1 MLPNPA
7 LFLVQ
12 PCCPGLC
19 AQSRAGLPAGESV
32 CPAHHQLQPGAP
44 WREFCHV
51 TSSPRCQS
59 CFPGAPSEQEG
70 TEAELSLCSSQ
81 PEPPELPELLTGLGT
96 PSSSS
101 SSGDGLAGKRSKM
114 KHSLAKALYDNKAE
128 CSDELAFRRGDIV
141 TVLEQHVAGSE
152 GWWRCSLHGHH
163 GLAPANR
170 LQLLPPSAAHG
181 PAEPPATL
189 SIYQVPSVPKASA
202 ASATYERMEGWVQPH
217 AVYQVP
223 ALAAQLLSE
232 RTKRSTQQHLFTLPR
247 ACRASAPN
255 IRGEVYDVPSSQ
267 HRSLL
272 PQSGATPPS
281 ARKGS
286 MLGRSTESFQAEQKQ
301 LYNIP
306 SKPEKA
312 GAGSQDSAAGNLYD
326 VPPKRELDDSENKSQ
341 KKCWGHY
348 NTLPN
353 PRKSEWIYDIP
364 VSPENSAFK
373 ASPPGQPVE
382 KQVLYDI
389 PPARYKAAATAAE
402 ARAGTPQLYDIP
414 PAQRKLTLPAIPL
427 YDVPPS
433 RDALLLPQNSSSE
446 LPPRLLAAKADSQS
460 SEENVYD
467 IPKGLP
473 SAGHSKKEMEDNS
486 EGSGD
491 QARGASPQL
500 SMDAKSENDTLC
512 VSSTLSSSSTSSA
525 ESFPTLSPSPEP
537 VQEIKLELEAAIET
551 LTRLQHGV
559 SSSIASLMIFVSSK
573 WRLQEHLEKSLEE
586 IHRAVDH
593 IKVSLGEFLAFAQ
606 ALKGNASNLTD
617 NNLQARIKKQL
628 EILMNSYKILTETR
642 EALNSCSWSLEA
654 LVLRKPQ
661 NNPDDLDRF
670 VMVAR
675 TIPDDIKRFVSI
687 IIANGKLLFRKNEK
701 EQEKKQP
708 EVSLECKMAKQI
720 PVPRRVEIESLQR
733 NAPQKCSQSQVPVEK
748 PEENCSEDCDYVQ
761 LQVLP
766 CAKKTENASRKT
778 PLPEHCRL
786 CFAALHKAIGVFT
799 ASLSSQQP
807 PEIFISHSKLII
819 MVGQR
824 LVDSLCQESQER
836 EARSDI
842 LQGSSRFCSLLKK
855 LALATKGAALTFP
868 NAQASRE
875 LREHAEELAKYAQQ
889 LRATLD

>member
-1 MLPNPA
+1 
-7 LFLVQ
+7 
-12 PCCPGLC
+12 
-19 AQSRAGLPAGESV
+19 
-32 CPAHHQLQPGAP
+32 
-44 WREFCHV
+44 
-51 TSSPRCQS
+51 
-59 CFPGAPSEQEG
+59 
-70 TEAELSLCSSQ
+70 
-81 PEPPELPELLTGLGT
+81 
-96 PSSSS
+96 
-101 SSGDGLAGKRSKM
+101 M

-141 TVLEQHVAGSE
+141 TVLEQHVAGSQ
-152 GWWRCSLHGHH
+152 GWWHCSLHGHH

-170 LQLLPPSAAHG
+170 LQLLPPST
-181 PAEPPATL
+181 EPPAAH
-189 SIYQVPSVPKASA
+189 SIYQVPSVPSVPTATA
-202 ASATYERMEGWVQPH
+202 PSATYEKMEGWVQPQL
-217 AVYQVP
+217 VYQVP

-232 RTKRSTQQHLFTLPR
+232 RPKRSTHQHLFTLPR

-267 HRSLL
+267 HRGSPL
-272 PQSGATPPS
+272 PQSAATPPS
-281 ARKGS
+281 TRKVS

-306 SKPEKA
+306 SKAEKG

-326 VPPKRELDDSENKSQ
+326 VPPKRELNDSENKSQ
-341 KKCWGHY
+341 KKFWGHY

-364 VSPENSAFK
+364 VSPENSGFK
-373 ASPPGQPVE
+373 PTPPGQPVE

-389 PPARYKAAATAAE
+389 PPGRYKAPAE
-402 ARAGTPQLYDIP
+402 AKAGNPQLYDIP
-414 PAQRKLTLPAIPL
+414 PAQRKLTLPEIPL

-433 RDALLLPQNSSSE
+433 RDALLLPQNGSSE
-446 LPPRLLAAKADSQS
+446 LPPRLLAAKAESQI

-473 SAGHSKKEMEDNS
+473 SAGHCKKEVENNS
-486 EGSGD
+486 N
-491 QARGASPQL
+491 QAHGASPQL
-500 SMDAKSENDTLC
+500 SMDAKSENDSLC
-512 VSSTLSSSSTSSA
+512 VSSVDSRSSTLSSSSSSSA
-525 ESFPTLSPSPEP
+525 ESFSRLSQSPEP
-537 VQEIKLELEAAIET
+537 VQEIKLELEAAIEA

-617 NNLQARIKKQL
+617 NNLQARINKQL

-661 NNPDDLDRF
+661 SNPDDLDRF

-708 EVSLECKMAKQI
+708 KVNPECKMAKQI

-733 NAPQKCSQSQVPVEK
+733 NAPEKPSQSQVPVQK

-766 CAKKTENASRKT
+766 CAKKTENASRQE
-778 PLPEHCRL
+778 PARRIALPEHCRL
-786 CFAALHKAIGVFT
+786 CFAALHKALGVFS

-824 LVDSLCQESQER
+824 LVDSLCQQSQES

-842 LQGSSRFCSLLKK
+842 LHSSSRFCSLLKN
-855 LALATKGAALTFP
+855 LALATKSAALKFP
-868 NAQASRE
+868 NAEASRE
-875 LREHAEELAKYAQQ
+875 LREQAEQLAQYTQQ
-889 LRATLD
+889 FRAMMD

>member
-1 MLPNPA
+1 
-7 LFLVQ
+7 
-12 PCCPGLC
+12 
-19 AQSRAGLPAGESV
+19 
-32 CPAHHQLQPGAP
+32 
-44 WREFCHV
+44 
-51 TSSPRCQS
+51 
-59 CFPGAPSEQEG
+59 
-70 TEAELSLCSSQ
+70 
-81 PEPPELPELLTGLGT
+81 
-96 PSSSS
+96 
-101 SSGDGLAGKRSKM
+101 M
-114 KHSLAKALYDNKAE
+114 KVSHSLAKALYDNKAE

-141 TVLEQHVAGSE
+141 TVLEQHVAGSQ
-152 GWWRCSLHGHH
+152 GWWHCSLHGHH

-170 LQLLPPSAAHG
+170 LQLLPPSAELPAAHG
-181 PAEPPATL
+181 
-189 SIYQVPSVPKASA
+189 IYQVPSAPPVPSVPTATA
-202 ASATYERMEGWVQPH
+202 PSATYEKMEGWVQPQL
-217 AVYQVP
+217 VYQVP

-232 RTKRSTQQHLFTLPR
+232 RTKRSTHQHLFTLPR

-255 IRGEVYDVPSSQ
+255 IRGEVYDVPSLQ
-267 HRSLL
+267 HRGSPL

-281 ARKGS
+281 TRKVS

-306 SKPEKA
+306 SKAEKG
-312 GAGSQDSAAGNLYD
+312 GAGSQASPAGNLYD
-326 VPPKRELDDSENKSQ
+326 VPPKRELDDSETKPQ

-364 VSPENSAFK
+364 VSPENSGFK
-373 ASPPGQPVE
+373 PAPPGQPVE

-389 PPARYKAAATAAE
+389 PPARYKAPAE
-402 ARAGTPQLYDIP
+402 AKAGNPQLYDIP
-414 PAQRKLTLPAIPL
+414 PAQRKLTLPEIPL

-433 RDALLLPQNSSSE
+433 RDLLLPPQNGSSG
-446 LPPRLLAAKADSQS
+446 LPPRLLAAKAESQI

-473 SAGHSKKEMEDNS
+473 SAGHSKREKENNS
-486 EGSGD
+486 D
-491 QARGASPQL
+491 QAHGASPQL
-500 SMDAKSENDTLC
+500 SMDAKSENDSLC
-512 VSSTLSSSSTSSA
+512 VSSVDSRSSTLSSSSSSSA
-525 ESFPTLSPSPEP
+525 ESSSRLSPSPEP

-687 IIANGKLLFRKNEK
+687 IIANGKLLFRKSEK

-708 EVSLECKMAKQI
+708 KVNPECKMAKQI

-733 NAPQKCSQSQVPVEK
+733 NAPEKPSQSQVPVQK

-766 CAKKTENASRKT
+766 CAKKTENASRQEPARKI

-786 CFAALHKAIGVFT
+786 CFAALHKALGVFS

-819 MVGQR
+819 MVGQK

-842 LQGSSRFCSLLKK
+842 LHSSSRFCSLLKN
-855 LALATKGAALTFP
+855 LALATKSAALKFP
-868 NAQASRE
+868 NAEASRE
-875 LREHAEELAKYAQQ
+875 LREQAEQLAQYTQQ
-889 LRATLD
+889 FRAMMD

>member
-1 MLPNPA
+1 
-7 LFLVQ
+7 
-12 PCCPGLC
+12 
-19 AQSRAGLPAGESV
+19 
-32 CPAHHQLQPGAP
+32 
-44 WREFCHV
+44 
-51 TSSPRCQS
+51 
-59 CFPGAPSEQEG
+59 
-70 TEAELSLCSSQ
+70 
-81 PEPPELPELLTGLGT
+81 
-96 PSSSS
+96 
-101 SSGDGLAGKRSKM
+101 M
-114 KHSLAKALYDNKAE
+114 KVSHSLAKALYDNKAE

-141 TVLEQHVAGSE
+141 TVLEQHVAGSQ
-152 GWWRCSLHGHH
+152 GWWHCSLHGHH

-170 LQLLPPSAAHG
+170 LQLLPPST
-181 PAEPPATL
+181 EPPAAH
-189 SIYQVPSVPKASA
+189 SIYQVPSVPSVPTATA
-202 ASATYERMEGWVQPH
+202 PSATYEKMEGWVQPQL
-217 AVYQVP
+217 VYQVP

-232 RTKRSTQQHLFTLPR
+232 RPKRSTHQHLFTLPR

-267 HRSLL
+267 HRGSPL
-272 PQSGATPPS
+272 PQSAATPPS
-281 ARKGS
+281 TRKVS

-306 SKPEKA
+306 SKAEKG

-326 VPPKRELDDSENKSQ
+326 VPPKRELNDSENKSQ
-341 KKCWGHY
+341 KKFWGHY

-364 VSPENSAFK
+364 VSPENSGFK
-373 ASPPGQPVE
+373 PTPPGQPVE

-389 PPARYKAAATAAE
+389 PPGRYKAPAE
-402 ARAGTPQLYDIP
+402 AKAGNPQLYDIP
-414 PAQRKLTLPAIPL
+414 PAQRKLTLPEIPL

-433 RDALLLPQNSSSE
+433 RDALLLPQNGSSE
-446 LPPRLLAAKADSQS
+446 LPPRLLAAKAESQI

-473 SAGHSKKEMEDNS
+473 SAGHCKKEVENNS
-486 EGSGD
+486 N
-491 QARGASPQL
+491 QAHGASPQL
-500 SMDAKSENDTLC
+500 SMDAKSENDSLC
-512 VSSTLSSSSTSSA
+512 VSSVDSRSSTLSSSSSSSA
-525 ESFPTLSPSPEP
+525 ESFSRLSQSPEP
-537 VQEIKLELEAAIET
+537 VQEIKLELEAAIEA

-617 NNLQARIKKQL
+617 NNLQARINKQL

-661 NNPDDLDRF
+661 SNPDDLDRF

-708 EVSLECKMAKQI
+708 KVNPECKMAKQI

-733 NAPQKCSQSQVPVEK
+733 NAPEKPSQSQVPVQK

-766 CAKKTENASRKT
+766 CAKKTENASRQE
-778 PLPEHCRL
+778 PARRIALPEHCRL
-786 CFAALHKAIGVFT
+786 CFAALHKALGVFS

-824 LVDSLCQESQER
+824 LVDSLCQQSQES

-842 LQGSSRFCSLLKK
+842 LHSSSRFCSLLKN
-855 LALATKGAALTFP
+855 LALATKSAALKFP
-868 NAQASRE
+868 NAEASRE
-875 LREHAEELAKYAQQ
+875 LREQAEQLAQYTQQ
-889 LRATLD
+889 FRAMMD

>member
-1 MLPNPA
+1 
-7 LFLVQ
+7 Q
-12 PCCPGLC
+12 
-19 AQSRAGLPAGESV
+19 
-32 CPAHHQLQPGAP
+32 
-44 WREFCHV
+44 
-51 TSSPRCQS
+51 
-59 CFPGAPSEQEG
+59 
-70 TEAELSLCSSQ
+70 
-81 PEPPELPELLTGLGT
+81 
-96 PSSSS
+96 
-101 SSGDGLAGKRSKM
+101 
-114 KHSLAKALYDNKAE
+114 HSLAKALYDNKAE
-128 CSDELAFRRGDIV
+128 CSDELAFRRGDIL
-141 TVLEQHVAGSE
+141 TVLERHVLGSE
-152 GWWRCSLHGHH
+152 GWWRCSLHGRH

-170 LQLLPPSAAHG
+170 LQLLPPAPAHSDR
-181 PAEPPATL
+181 PTEPPAGQN
-189 SIYQVPSVPKASA
+189 IYQVPSVPKATALSD
-202 ASATYERMEGWVQPH
+202 TYEKMEGWVQAPARGSAAPAQ

-232 RTKRSTQQHLFTLPR
+232 RPKRSTHQHLFTLPR

-255 IRGEVYDVPSSQ
+255 IRGEVYDVPSAQ
-267 HRSLL
+267 RRGSLL
-272 PQSGATPPS
+272 TQSGATPPS
-281 ARKGS
+281 TRKCS
-286 MLGRSTESFQAEQKQ
+286 VLGRSTESFQVEQKQ

-306 SKPEKA
+306 SNPEKA
-312 GAGSQDSAAGNLYD
+312 GAGSQRDSPAGNLYD

-364 VSPENSAFK
+364 VSPENSGFK
-373 ASPPGQPVE
+373 ANPPGQCVE

-389 PPARYKAAATAAE
+389 PPARYKAPATATE
-402 ARAGTPQLYDIP
+402 AKAGNPQLYDIP
-414 PAQRKLTLPAIPL
+414 PSQRKLTLPEIPL
-427 YDVPPS
+427 YDVPSS
-433 RDALLLPQNSSSE
+433 RDALLLPQNGSCEVSPS
-446 LPPRLLAAKADSQS
+446 LLAAKAENQI

-473 SAGHSKKEMEDNS
+473 SAGHSKKEMESNS
-486 EGSGD
+486 DGSGD
-491 QARGASPQL
+491 QAYGASPQL
-500 SMDAKSENDTLC
+500 SMEAKLENGTLC
-512 VSSTLSSSSTSSA
+512 VSSVDSRSSTLSSSSSSSA
-525 ESFPTLSPSPEP
+525 ESSMLSPSPEP

-617 NNLQARIKKQL
+617 NNLQARIKKLL

-642 EALNSCSWSLEA
+642 EALNNCSWSLEA

-687 IIANGKLLFRKNEK
+687 IIANGKLLFRKSEK
-701 EQEKKQP
+701 EQETKRPKVNP
-708 EVSLECKMAKQI
+708 ECKMAKQI

-733 NAPQKCSQSQVPVEK
+733 NAPDKTIQSRAPLEK
-748 PEENCSEDCDYVQ
+748 PEENSTEDCDYVQ

-766 CAKKTENASRKT
+766 CAKKTVNPSRQEPARKI

-799 ASLSSQQP
+799 TSLRNQQP

-819 MVGQR
+819 MVGQK
-824 LVDSLCQESQER
+824 LVDSLCQESQDR
-836 EARSDI
+836 DGRSDV
-842 LQGSSRFCSLLKK
+842 LHSSSRFCSLLKN
-855 LALATKGAALTFP
+855 LALATKTAALKYP
-868 NAQASRE
+868 NAEATRE
-875 LREHAEELAKYAQQ
+875 LWEQTEELAKYTQQ
-889 LRATLD
+889 FRAMMD

>member
-1 MLPNPA
+1 MS
-7 LFLVQ
+7 VSS
-12 PCCPGLC
+12 CP
-19 AQSRAGLPAGESV
+19 Q
-32 CPAHHQLQPGAP
+32 
-44 WREFCHV
+44 
-51 TSSPRCQS
+51 
-59 CFPGAPSEQEG
+59 
-70 TEAELSLCSSQ
+70 
-81 PEPPELPELLTGLGT
+81 
-96 PSSSS
+96 
-101 SSGDGLAGKRSKM
+101 
-114 KHSLAKALYDNKAE
+114 HSLAKALYDNKAE
-128 CSDELAFRRGDIV
+128 CSDELAFRRGDIL

-152 GWWRCSLHGHH
+152 GWWRCSLHGRH

-170 LQLLPPSAAHG
+170 LQLLPAAPASPRPPPARG
-181 PAEPPATL
+181 DPAEPPAGHN
-189 SIYQVPSVPKASA
+189 IYEVPSVPKATA
-202 ASATYERMEGWVQPH
+202 LSATYEKMEGWVQSPARGSAIPAQ

-232 RTKRSTQQHLFTLPR
+232 RTKRSTHQHLFTLPR

-255 IRGEVYDVPSSQ
+255 IRAEVYDVPSTQ
-267 HRSLL
+267 HRESLL
-272 PQSGATPPS
+272 TQQSGATPPS
-281 ARKGS
+281 TRKGS
-286 MLGRSTESFQAEQKQ
+286 VLGRSAESVQAEQKQ

-306 SKPEKA
+306 SNPEKA
-312 GAGSQDSAAGNLYD
+312 GAGSQKESPAGNLYD

-364 VSPENSAFK
+364 VSPENSGFK
-373 ASPPGQPVE
+373 PNPPGQCVE

-389 PPARYKAAATAAE
+389 PPARYKAPATTTE
-402 ARAGTPQLYDIP
+402 AKAVNPQLYDIP
-414 PAQRKLTLPAIPL
+414 PRQRKSTLPEIAL
-427 YDVPPS
+427 YDVPSS
-433 RDALLLPQNSSSE
+433 RDALPLPQNGSCE
-446 LPPRLLAAKADSQS
+446 VPPSLLAPKAENQS

-473 SAGHSKKEMEDNS
+473 SAGHSKKGMENNS

-500 SMDAKSENDTLC
+500 SVEAKLEKDSLC
-512 VSSTLSSSSTSSA
+512 VSGVDSRSSTLSSSSSSSA
-525 ESFPTLSPSPEP
+525 ESFSRLSPSPEP
-537 VQEIKLELEAAIET
+537 VPEIKLELEVAIET
-551 LTRLQHGV
+551 LTRLQHSV

-593 IKVSLGEFLAFAQ
+593 IKVSLGEFLTFAQ

-617 NNLQARIKKQL
+617 NHLQARIKKQL

-642 EALNSCSWSLEA
+642 EALNNCSWSLEA

-661 NNPDDLDRF
+661 NSPDDLDRF

-675 TIPDDIKRFVSI
+675 TIPEDIKRFVSI

-701 EQEKKQP
+701 EQETKQSKVNP
-708 EVSLECKMAKQI
+708 ECKMAKQI

-733 NAPQKCSQSQVPVEK
+733 NVPWKCSQSRAPLEK
-748 PEENCSEDCDYVQ
+748 PEENAAEDCDYVQ

-766 CAKKTENASRKT
+766 CAKTPVNPARKI

-786 CFAALHKAIGVFT
+786 CFAALHKALGVFT
-799 ASLSSQQP
+799 TSLSNQQP

-819 MVGQR
+819 MVGQK
-824 LVDSLCQESQER
+824 LVDSLCQETQQR
-836 EARSDI
+836 DARSDI
-842 LQGSSRFCSLLKK
+842 LHSSSRFCSLLKN
-855 LALATKGAALTFP
+855 LAVATKNAAVKYPSVEAT
-868 NAQASRE
+868 RE
-875 LREHAEELAKYAQQ
+875 LQDRTEELAKYTQQ
-889 LRATLD
+889 FRAMME

>member
-1 MLPNPA
+1 
-7 LFLVQ
+7 
-12 PCCPGLC
+12 
-19 AQSRAGLPAGESV
+19 
-32 CPAHHQLQPGAP
+32 
-44 WREFCHV
+44 
-51 TSSPRCQS
+51 
-59 CFPGAPSEQEG
+59 
-70 TEAELSLCSSQ
+70 
-81 PEPPELPELLTGLGT
+81 
-96 PSSSS
+96 
-101 SSGDGLAGKRSKM
+101 
-114 KHSLAKALYDNKAE
+114 
-128 CSDELAFRRGDIV
+128 
-141 TVLEQHVAGSE
+141 
-152 GWWRCSLHGHH
+152 
-163 GLAPANR
+163 
-170 LQLLPPSAAHG
+170 
-181 PAEPPATL
+181 
-189 SIYQVPSVPKASA
+189 SIYQVPSVPSVASVAKAA
-202 ASATYERMEGWVQPH
+202 VLSATYEKMEGWVQPP
-217 AVYQVP
+217 AVPAQAMYQVP

-232 RTKRSTQQHLFTLPR
+232 RTKRSTHQHLFTLPR

-267 HRSLL
+267 HRGSLL
-272 PQSGATPPS
+272 PQQSGATPPS
-281 ARKGS
+281 TRKGS
-286 MLGRSTESFQAEQKQ
+286 VLGRSTESFQAEQKQ
-301 LYNIP
+301 LYNTP

-312 GAGSQDSAAGNLYD
+312 GAGSQDSPAGNLYD

-341 KKCWGHY
+341 KKFWGHY

-364 VSPENSAFK
+364 ISPENSGFK
-373 ASPPGQPVE
+373 PNPPGQPVE

-389 PPARYKAAATAAE
+389 PPARYKAPATATE
-402 ARAGTPQLYDIP
+402 GRVGNPQLYDIP
-414 PAQRKLTLPAIPL
+414 PTQRKLTLPEIPL
-427 YDVPPS
+427 YDVPSS
-433 RDALLLPQNSSSE
+433 RDALLLPHNGSSE
-446 LPPRLLAAKADSQS
+446 LPPTLLAAKAENQI
-460 SEENVYD
+460 SEGNVYD

-486 EGSGD
+486 DGSGD
-491 QARGASPQL
+491 QAHRASPQL
-500 SMDAKSENDTLC
+500 SMDTKSANGLC
-512 VSSTLSSSSTSSA
+512 VSSVDSRGSTLSSSSSSSA
-525 ESFPTLSPSPEP
+525 ESFSTLSPSPEP

-606 ALKGNASNLTD
+606 ALKGNASKLTD

-701 EQEKKQP
+701 EQEKKRP
-708 EVSLECKMAKQI
+708 KVNPECKMAKPI
-720 PVPRRVEIESLQR
+720 PLPRRVEIESLQR
-733 NAPQKCSQSQVPVEK
+733 NVPEKSSQIQVPVEK
-748 PEENCSEDCDYVQ
+748 PEENSTEDCEYVQ
-761 LQVLP
+761 LEVLP
-766 CAKKTENASRKT
+766 CAKKTENPSRQEPARKI

-786 CFAALHKAIGVFT
+786 CFAALHKAIGVFAT
-799 ASLSSQQP
+799 SLSSQQP

-824 LVDSLCQESQER
+824 LVDSLCQETHER
-836 EARSDI
+836 EARSDV
-842 LQGSSRFCSLLKK
+842 LQSSSRFCSLLKN
-855 LALATKGAALTFP
+855 LALATKTAALKYP
-868 NAQASRE
+868 DAEASRE
-875 LREHAEELAKYAQQ
+875 LREQTEELAKYTQQ
-889 LRATLD
+889 FRAMMD

>member
-1 MLPNPA
+1 
-7 LFLVQ
+7 Q
-12 PCCPGLC
+12 
-19 AQSRAGLPAGESV
+19 
-32 CPAHHQLQPGAP
+32 
-44 WREFCHV
+44 
-51 TSSPRCQS
+51 
-59 CFPGAPSEQEG
+59 
-70 TEAELSLCSSQ
+70 
-81 PEPPELPELLTGLGT
+81 
-96 PSSSS
+96 
-101 SSGDGLAGKRSKM
+101 
-114 KHSLAKALYDNKAE
+114 HSLAKALYDNKAE

-170 LQLLPPSAAHG
+170 LQLLPPSA
-181 PAEPPATL
+181 EPPPAH
-189 SIYQVPSVPKASA
+189 SIYQTSSVPSVPSVPTA
-202 ASATYERMEGWVQPH
+202 AVLSATYEKMEGWVQPQ

-232 RTKRSTQQHLFTLPR
+232 RTKRSAHQHLFTLPR

-267 HRSLL
+267 HRGSLL
-272 PQSGATPPS
+272 PQSAATPPS
-281 ARKGS
+281 TRKGS

-306 SKPEKA
+306 AKPEQA
-312 GAGSQDSAAGNLYD
+312 GAGSQDSPAGNLYD
-326 VPPKRELDDSENKSQ
+326 VPPKRELNDSENKSQ
-341 KKCWGHY
+341 KKCWGQY

-364 VSPENSAFK
+364 VSPENSGFK
-373 ASPPGQPVE
+373 PNPPGQSVE

-389 PPARYKAAATAAE
+389 PPARYRAPATATE
-402 ARAGTPQLYDIP
+402 AKAGNPELYDIP
-414 PAQRKLTLPAIPL
+414 PAQRKLTLPEIPL

-433 RDALLLPQNSSSE
+433 RDLLLLPQNGNSE
-446 LPPRLLAAKADSQS
+446 LPPRLLAAKAENQI

-473 SAGHSKKEMEDNS
+473 SAGHSKKEMENNS
-486 EGSGD
+486 DGSGD
-491 QARGASPQL
+491 QAHGASPQL
-500 SMDAKSENDTLC
+500 SVDTKSENVSLS
-512 VSSTLSSSSTSSA
+512 VSSVDSRSNTLSSSSSSSA
-525 ESFPTLSPSPEP
+525 ESFSTLSPSPEP

-687 IIANGKLLFRKNEK
+687 IIANGKLLFRKSEK
-701 EQEKKQP
+701 EQEKKQSKVNP
-708 EVSLECKMAKQI
+708 ECKMTKQI
-720 PVPRRVEIESLQR
+720 PVARRVEMESLQR
-733 NAPQKCSQSQVPVEK
+733 NAPEKSSQSRVPVEK

-766 CAKKTENASRKT
+766 RAKKTENPSRQEPARKI

-824 LVDSLCQESQER
+824 LVDSLCHETQQR
-836 EARSDI
+836 EARSDV
-842 LQGSSRFCSLLKK
+842 LQSSSRFCSLLKN
-855 LALATKGAALTFP
+855 LALATKSAALQYP
-868 NAQASRE
+868 SAEASRE
-875 LREHAEELAKYAQQ
+875 LREQAEQLGKYTQQ
-889 LRATLD
+889 FRAMMD

>member
-1 MLPNPA
+1 RRCA
-7 LFLVQ
+7 
-12 PCCPGLC
+12 PCP
-19 AQSRAGLPAGESV
+19 Q
-32 CPAHHQLQPGAP
+32 
-44 WREFCHV
+44 
-51 TSSPRCQS
+51 
-59 CFPGAPSEQEG
+59 
-70 TEAELSLCSSQ
+70 
-81 PEPPELPELLTGLGT
+81 
-96 PSSSS
+96 
-101 SSGDGLAGKRSKM
+101 
-114 KHSLAKALYDNKAE
+114 HSLAKALYDNKAE
-128 CSDELAFRRGDIV
+128 CSDELAFRRGDIL
-141 TVLEQHVAGSE
+141 TVLERRVPGSE
-152 GWWRCSLHGHH
+152 GWWRCSLHGHR

-170 LQLLPPSAAHG
+170 LQLLPPAPAHG
-181 PAEPPATL
+181 HRPAEPPAAARN
-189 SIYQVPSVPKASA
+189 IYQVPSVPSTPKATVL
-202 ASATYERMEGWVQPH
+202 SATYEKMEGWVLPQ
-217 AVYQVP
+217 AVPAQALYQVP

-232 RTKRSTQQHLFTLPR
+232 RTKRSTHQHLFTLPR

-255 IRGEVYDVPSSQ
+255 IRGEVYDVPSTQ
-267 HRSLL
+267 PRGSLL
-272 PQSGATPPS
+272 PQQSGATPPS
-281 ARKGS
+281 TRKGS
-286 MLGRSTESFQAEQKQ
+286 VLGRSTESFQAEKQ

-312 GAGSQDSAAGNLYD
+312 GAGGQKESPAGNLYD
-326 VPPKRELDDSENKSQ
+326 VPPKRGLDESEYKSQ

-364 VSPENSAFK
+364 VSPENSGFK
-373 ASPPGQPVE
+373 PNPPGQSVE

-389 PPARYKAAATAAE
+389 PPARYKAPATATE
-402 ARAGTPQLYDIP
+402 AKAGNPQLYDIP
-414 PAQRKLTLPAIPL
+414 PTQRKLALPEIPL
-427 YDVPPS
+427 YDVPSS
-433 RDALLLPQNSSSE
+433 RDVLLLPQNGSSE
-446 LPPRLLAAKADSQS
+446 VPLSLLAAKAENQN

-467 IPKGLP
+467 IPKGFP
-473 SAGHSKKEMEDNS
+473 SAGHSKKEMESNS
-486 EGSGD
+486 DGSGD
-491 QARGASPQL
+491 QAHGASPQL
-500 SMDAKSENDTLC
+500 SRDAKSENDSLC
-512 VSSTLSSSSTSSA
+512 VSSVDSRGSTLSSSSSSSA
-525 ESFPTLSPSPEP
+525 ESFSALSPSPEP
-537 VQEIKLELEAAIET
+537 VREIKLELEAAIET

-606 ALKGNASNLTD
+606 GLKGNASNLTD

-675 TIPDDIKRFVSI
+675 TVPDDIKRFVSI

-708 EVSLECKMAKQI
+708 KMNPECKMAKQI

-733 NAPQKCSQSQVPVEK
+733 NAPEKSSQRQVPVEK
-748 PEENCSEDCDYVQ
+748 AEENSTEDCDYVQ

-766 CAKKTENASRKT
+766 CAKKTENPSRQEPARRI

-799 ASLSSQQP
+799 ASLSNQQP

-819 MVGQR
+819 MVGQK
-824 LVDSLCQESQER
+824 LVDSLCQETQES
-836 EARSDI
+836 EAQSDV
-842 LQGSSRFCSLLKK
+842 LHSSSRFCSLLKS
-855 LALATKGAALTFP
+855 LALATKTAALQYPSAEAT
-868 NAQASRE
+868 RE
-875 LREHAEELAKYAQQ
+875 LREQTEQLAKYIQQ
-889 LRATLD
+889 FRAMMD